1 VNRILQFYDSSMTVS
16 LDPGHL
22 SGAIQ
27 SIWLRGSVRATG
39 APTEKDPLQEGVP
52 RSGNH
57 VQALSPA
64 VHAIKF
70 CLLDDRDHRIARQP
84 GRPWAENIGP
94 RAARRGANCPKPKR
108 PGAGSLGRHPVA
120 TPVLIIWSGLRS
132 HIISHANNY

>member
-84 GRPWAENIGP
+84 GADPGREHRPTGGP
-94 RAARRGANCPKPKR
+94 EGRELSEAQAARCRQLR
-108 PGAGSLGRHPVA
+108 PAP
-120 TPVLIIWSGLRS
+120 SGYSGPDNMERS
-132 HIISHANNY
+132 AFPYYQPRK